1 MVDAVSMAL
10 MNGATVDFSREI
22 IGSQFRIVDN
32 PQVSMHTQATLQAAL
47 GPSVVHCDMP
57 YERYPNMFI
66 I

>member
-10 MNGATVDFSREI
+10 MNGATVDFAREI

-32 PQVSMHTQATLQAAL
+32 PQVSVHTQAAL